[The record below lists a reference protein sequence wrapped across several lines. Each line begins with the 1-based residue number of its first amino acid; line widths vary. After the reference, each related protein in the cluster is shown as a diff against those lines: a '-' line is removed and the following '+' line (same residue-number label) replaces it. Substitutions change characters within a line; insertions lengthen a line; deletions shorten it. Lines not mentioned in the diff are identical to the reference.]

1 MHRAPSVAVIVW
13 ALAACQA
20 ADIGAPLIPPRA
32 TPTPSPTKSPAP
44 PPPPP
49 PPPPVF
55 APGPP
60 VTRRLLAR
68 EYLAVVGQLLGP
80 EAQSQAAAPLDTAL
94 NGLDAIGA
102 AELSVSDTGVRTYE
116 VSARQAAAAAS
127 AGLLAR
133 YGGGCVPADKADA
146 RCLGAVVQSLGR
158 LLYRRS
164 LEPEEI
170 TALVGLGTAAAARL
184 DTFEAALSW
193 VVAAMLESPSFLY
206 RTELGLTDLE
216 LASRMAFFLTGQGPD
231 SALLDLAE
239 AGTLHEPATL
249 RAQAERLLALP
260 SARTALSDFY
270 DELLRLRELKSVPK
284 NAALFPA
291 FDAELRASMRQE
303 TLEVIRD
310 LAFTADTD
318 FRALFDGDTTF
329 VDARLAGFYGL
340 DGRFPAGFTKV
351 ALGPEHHRGGL
362 FGQAGILAVLSHSVS
377 TSPTLRGKFVREV
390 LLCSA
395 IPAPPPG
402 VNTTLPA
409 DPPNQPRT
417 MRQKLAAHVES
428 NACAGCHQRMDPIG
442 FGLERFD
449 AIGAYRD
456 QEQGLTIDSATR
468 LDGVPFDG
476 PQALGRV
483 LRQSDGAVRCLT
495 RSLFRQAVGRVEAPS
510 EEPSLEEV
518 DRRFAAAGHRMK
530 ALLVEIV
537 LSKAFL
543 NVSEVQ

>member
-1 MHRAPSVAVIVW
+1 
-13 ALAACQA
+13 
-20 ADIGAPLIPPRA
+20 
-32 TPTPSPTKSPAP
+32 
-44 PPPPP
+44 
-49 PPPPVF
+49 
-55 APGPP
+55 

-68 EYLAVVGQLLGP
+68 EYLSVVGQLLGP
-80 EAQSQAAAPLDTAL
+80 EAQRQAAAPLDTSL

-116 VSARQAAAAAS
+116 SSARQAATAAS
-127 AGLLAR
+127 AGLLGR

-146 RCLGAVVQSLGR
+146 RCFGEVVTRLGR

-164 LEPEEI
+164 LDAEEI
-170 TALVGLGTAAAARL
+170 SALVGLGTAAAARL
-184 DTFEAALSW
+184 DTFEAALGW

-206 RTELGLTDLE
+206 RAELGAPALTDLE

-231 SALLDLAE
+231 AALLDLAE

-249 RAQAERLLALP
+249 RQQAERLLALP
-260 SARTALSDFY
+260 SARTALADFY
-270 DELLRLRELKSVPK
+270 DELLRLRELPTVPK

-340 DGRFPAGFTKV
+340 DGRFPPGFTKV
-351 ALGPEHHRGGL
+351 ALGLEHHRGGL

-428 NACAGCHQRMDPIG
+428 NACAGCHLRMDPIG
-442 FGLERFD
+442 FGLEHFD

-456 QEQGLTIDSATR
+456 LEQGLPIDAATR

-476 PQALGRV
+476 PRALGSV

-495 RSLFRQAVGRVEAPS
+495 RSLFRQAVGRVESRS
-510 EEPSLEEV
+510 EEPSLQEV
-518 DRRFAAAGHRMK
+518 DQRFAASGHRMK
-530 ALLVEIV
+530 SLLVELV

-543 NVSEVQ
+543 NVAEVQ